1 MKILLPISMKKR
13 KDSKKSQGEWKDDK
27 RNSSR
32 E

>member
-13 KDSKKSQGEWKDDK
+13 KNSKKSEGEWKDDK
-27 RNSSR
+27 RDNSR